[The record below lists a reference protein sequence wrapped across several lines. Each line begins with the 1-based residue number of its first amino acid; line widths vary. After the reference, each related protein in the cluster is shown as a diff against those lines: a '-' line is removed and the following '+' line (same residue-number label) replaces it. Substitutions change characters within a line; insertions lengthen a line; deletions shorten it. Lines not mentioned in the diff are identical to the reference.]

1 MEEGGPSQEEVED
14 SQGFESYL
22 LLSHHTPS
30 PIDTHPAQAHNA
42 CEVGRRAVKVAGAG
56 GLVELTLSQYAR
68 RAGISVYTA
77 RRRIKRGDLP
87 YRRERGKYVVILP
100 DEGVVEA
107 GQAEMSRKP
116 ADRIRLR
123 DEAADLAAEVARLR
137 TELSDA
143 RELISELRRE
153 RDLLEQQLEAR
164 TRTEAEPVRELE
176 AERLDQQ

>member
-1 MEEGGPSQEEVED
+1 ME
-14 SQGFESYL
+14 L
-22 LLSHHTPS
+22 
-30 PIDTHPAQAHNA
+30 
-42 CEVGRRAVKVAGAG
+42 K
-56 GLVELTLSQYAR
+56 LSQYAR

-77 RRRIKRGDLP
+77 RRRIKRGDVP

-116 ADRIRLR
+116 TERVRLR
-123 DEAADLAAEVARLR
+123 DEAADLAAEIARLR
-137 TELSDA
+137 TDLSDA
-143 RELISELRRE
+143 RGMISELRRQ

-164 TRTEAEPVRELE
+164 RQTEAEPVRELE